1 MDGFLVPPP
10 DGTVLLQEF
19 VLNLHG
25 GEGHVPLQRFIQQQT
40 HLPPVLRHKGQGGV
54 QALAGVVQGNLLP
67 VKDHGAAGLVET
79 HDAVGDSQLPLAGQ
93 AADAQ
98 NLTLAHIQGDIAHR
112 LTGHVHPQILDG
124 HNGLGIGLFVLDLGA
139 GGGTLHVA
147 AHHPACDIVHTG
159 LFGGDVPDHMAVPH
173 DHHLVTHRENLVKAV
188 GDEDYG
194 DLLGGHGPDGI
205 QQSLGLLLRENG
217 GGLVQN
223 QQLELILAQLTGNLC
238 KLLVAHGHTADDHF
252 RVDLHAHLLDGRGGP
267 PVHLLVVQGVEP
279 LAEDLGDHIL
289 FLGLPIEE
297 DILCGGEAGNQ
308 GELLVDHAD
317 AGLQRVEGGVEHRL
331 LPVDD
336 DVALIAAGLP
346 DNVHTEEDFHQ
357 CGLTRAVLTAET

>member
-1 MDGFLVPPP
+1 M
-10 DGTVLLQEF
+10 
-19 VLNLHG
+19 
-25 GEGHVPLQRFIQQQT
+25 
-40 HLPPVLRHKGQGGV
+40 
-54 QALAGVVQGNLLP
+54 
-67 VKDHGAAGLVET
+67 
-79 HDAVGDSQLPLAGQ
+79 
-93 AADAQ
+93 
-98 NLTLAHIQGDIAHR
+98 
-112 LTGHVHPQILDG
+112 
-124 HNGLGIGLFVLDLGA
+124 
-139 GGGTLHVA
+139 
-147 AHHPACDIVHTG
+147 
-159 LFGGDVPDHMAVPH
+159 
-173 DHHLVTHRENLVKAV
+173 
-188 GDEDYG
+188 
-194 DLLGGHGPDGI
+194 
-205 QQSLGLLLRENG
+205 
-217 GGLVQN
+217 
-223 QQLELILAQLTGNLC
+223 
-238 KLLVAHGHTADDHF
+238 AHGHTADDHF

-357 CGLTRAVLTAET
+357 CGLTRAVLAAEAQNLAGLQGEIDVGEDLIAEEVLLDASHLQQRSI